1 MSLILT
7 VLSLCA
13 LAVAFEQIDID
24 LFRLQ
29 DALKNDGGN
38 YTDFYDWFGV
48 KRNAGHKDIVK
59 AYRKISRKIH
69 PDRNTAPGADEAFA
83 RFNQIYKI
91 LRSETRE
98 RYDYYLSKGFPK
110 YDDATETWYYKR
122 FKPSLLFAFVVLV
135 AICSALEFVM
145 LKTSARRQREYLQT
159 TIDQS
164 RELAAQQ
171 SDRGVVTSTTFVE
184 LYPGKQVSV
193 HSNGDVYFLGT
204 KIDPSVIEE
213 PTWKDLFICRKILR
227 LKPDTKPEGDVVGNA
242 DAAASADA
250 SMESEKPEKSEQSAE
265 KETTPE
271 LKKGAARRR
280 KAAPRGKA
288 RVFT

>member
-1 MSLILT
+1 MSLMLT

-48 KRNAGHKDIVK
+48 KRNANHKDIVK

-91 LRSETRE
+91 LRSEARE

-110 YDDATETWYYKR
+110 YDEATETWYYKR

-135 AICSALEFVM
+135 VICSALEFV
-145 LKTSARRQREYLQT
+145 LIKTSANRQRKLLQS

-171 SDRGVVTSTTFVE
+171 SDRGVITSTVFVE
-184 LYPGKQVSV
+184 LRPGKQVSV
-193 HSNGDVYFLGT
+193 HTNGDVYFLGT
-204 KIDPSVIEE
+204 KVDPSIIAE
-213 PTWKDLFICRKILR
+213 PTWKDLFICRRIFR
-227 LKPDTKPEGDVVGNA
+227 LKSDVKPEGDVVGDVDVEA
-242 DAAASADA
+242 TADA
-250 SMESEKPEKSEQSAE
+250 SVATEKTEKSAE
-265 KETTPE
+265 KEPTPE